1 MREDKKQHLLLIPPL
16 LHALPLSRPLEF
28 SLFCFMIAALKGR
41 TMVRLKLQTECQGGK
56 DSIPRRSLN
65 SPWNCGHNG
74 TLACTCLF
82 FLKSLSKVSWF
93 PKRSE
98 HLERSCLRLERGPG
112 GSSFP
117 IPATCARACLS
128 SLPSSAPLRRF
139 LLPSILPFISIGS
152 VCVSQG
158 CRCLCPGLQETKY
171 CS

>member
-74 TLACTCLF
+74 TLARTCLF
-82 FLKSLSKVSWF
+82 FFKESFKGILVPKEIRTFREKLPKAGAGSRGVKF
-93 PKRSE
+93 PHSR
-98 HLERSCLRLERGPG
+98 HLCPRLPF
-112 GSSFP
+112 SSP
-117 IPATCARACLS
+117 VLC
-128 SLPSSAPLRRF
+128 SSAAFPPSLYPPIHFNWLRVR
-139 LLPSILPFISIGS
+139 LS
-152 VCVSQG
+152 
-158 CRCLCPGLQETKY
+158 GL
-171 CS
+171 